1 MTETVADLS
10 DAPFAGGVIVNG
22 VILVGVLTFF
32 LTVLTTV
39 SAYVVGTLYFP
50 GDIIAERLA
59 KTSRFSRKPAYRAT
73 GLGLSV
79 LAALA
84 FFLVM
89 ENRNIENYRI
99 QLFNRLDNLR
109 AIIYKNY
116 DISSSRLDTYNE
128 TMYYSGKYL
137 LNLSSSL
144 NVCKFRL
151 INYWMQLSFGDSI
164 KKLSTID
171 KMLENIEWQ
180 FWEEILRISQEE
192 SPRNMFN

>member
-1 MTETVADLS
+1 MH
-10 DAPFAGGVIVNG
+10 PFWGVIVKG
-22 VILVGVLTFF
+22 ILGGSSFF
-32 LTVLTTV
+32 GLFNTV
-39 SAYVVGTLYFP
+39 SAYVVGTCIP
-50 GDIIAERLA
+50 GDIIAENYKNLP
-59 KTSRFSRKPAYRAT
+59 FSRKPAYRAT
-73 GLGLSV
+73 GLGLSA

-151 INYWMQLSFGDSI
+151 INY
-164 KKLSTID
+164 
-171 KMLENIEWQ
+171 
-180 FWEEILRISQEE
+180 
-192 SPRNMFN
+192 